1 MYRTERFTFEG
12 AELVYDVYDGHT
24 SAEQL
29 VVYLHGLL
37 LDADLRRP
45 SIAEYLGL
53 VPGVGLTDVLVGR
66 ATVEDVLQRYG
77 PTGRFHVMGAGSIP
91 PNPSELLGS
100 VTMRN
105 MLKSLD
111 PRAIILID
119 SPPLIPVTD
128 AAILTARTDG
138 ALVVVRSGKTTIDLL
153 DKALQNLERVKGR
166 PLGVI
171 LDGVSRKGEG
181 KYYGSEYRYDA
192 SLGPRKA
199 PKGAKD

>member
-1 MYRTERFTFEG
+1 
-12 AELVYDVYDGHT
+12 
-24 SAEQL
+24 
-29 VVYLHGLL
+29 
-37 LDADLRRP
+37 
-45 SIAEYLGL
+45 
-53 VPGVGLTDVLVGR
+53 
-66 ATVEDVLQRYG
+66 
-77 PTGRFHVMGAGSIP
+77 
-91 PNPSELLGS
+91 
-100 VTMRN
+100 MRN

-192 SLGPRKA
+192 SQPAGGTET
-199 PKGAKD
+199 KGN